1 MAFLEEPT
9 GWEKT
14 ILSDLQGSWSILRR
28 LVADNAGFQGW
39 ERILPHIDEAMSWE
53 SVRDFNQ
60 MKNTLVLVK
69 SIAQQTNVSDEIM
82 VLIEDV
88 REILYEV
95 LDETQSKK

>member
-53 SVRDFNQ
+53 SVRNLGH
-60 MKNTLVLVK
+60 MRNTLL
-69 SIAQQTNVSDEIM
+69 IIRNLAIQYQVSDEIM
-82 VLIEDV
+82 QEIED
-88 REILYEV
+88 I
-95 LDETQSKK
+95 TINK